1 MESDPH
7 ECVSVLLQK
16 LCLSS
21 SWGKQDLCPQRQVEL
36 MAKKMAKDCCGAR
49 TGRRM
54 YVGRSQGK
62 ISFQRLLRSCESVAR
77 QEAMK
82 SEEEL

>member
-1 MESDPH
+1 MD
-7 ECVSVLLQK
+7 
-16 LCLSS
+16 
-21 SWGKQDLCPQRQVEL
+21 
-36 MAKKMAKDCCGAR
+36 
-49 TGRRM
+49 
-54 YVGRSQGK
+54 RSQEK